1 VKRFGHLSII
11 LALALS
17 WFAPEGV
24 NAQATLLPP
33 GEQCFQALSASSG
46 GPGGTGTGFVGLLG
60 TITGGSGGTNG
71 TYGGVVLTGG
81 NGTGATANIT
91 VSGGAVTAVTI
102 LNPGKQYVVGN
113 VLSAVSSTIG
123 NVTGFSVPISS
134 VYINQSLAGGTVAY
148 YVPNTNTFKQTWF
161 NADQASN
168 HQNTNP
174 VTLDAN
180 GCAIVYGS
188 GIYRQ
193 VLQDSLGNTI
203 WDQLT
208 ASTNQNNPYW
218 ANLAS
223 GTPNAIT
230 VVDTAFAGIDGQ
242 IIGFIPLFTNTS
254 ATTLTPSGMGPYSI
268 VKDTSAGAEA
278 LTGGEIVANSPSNVV
293 YVSFSATQQNFHII
307 NLVQAS
313 QSAAPVQAPQGYLT
327 LQSAANG
334 GPIQGTNDITAATA
348 VYYSPYVGNQIP
360 IWNGS
365 SFSILVFPELTL
377 NVSSSS
383 QASNTAY
390 DACVFNNSG
399 TPVAVFGPAWS
410 ITAGATA
417 TRGTGSGSPQ
427 LQKQNGI
434 WVNAFSISANNGS
447 NTYTIPALQCTYV
460 GSVLIDA
467 TAGQISNYRT
477 WGQSRKWGVW
487 DAYWRAPIC
496 MQVGDPTST
505 WGYTTAVI
513 RPSNGN
519 TANSLITFTG
529 LPEET
534 LNLTF
539 LQTIN
544 PSNSNGVG
552 LQVDTGQI
560 GIGFNSTTAFS
571 GTTGQVTMDFLPA
584 SGAWQTWGSPTAA
597 YQVPSIIGA
606 QTVTAL
612 EDVAGTR
619 GANFLG
625 TQSYMLFSACYRG

>member
-1 VKRFGHLSII
+1 MKRFGHLSII

-17 WFAPEGV
+17 WCAPQKV
-24 NAQATLLPP
+24 YAQATLLPP
-33 GEQCFQALSASSG
+33 GEQCFQALAPTSG
-46 GPGGTGTGFVGLLG
+46 GISGTGTGFVGLLG
-60 TITGGSGGTNG
+60 TITGGSGGTSG
-71 TYGGVVLTGG
+71 TYGGVALTGG

-113 VLSAVSSTIG
+113 ILSAVSATIG

-134 VYINQSLAGGTVAY
+134 VYINQSLAGGTVTY

-218 ANLAS
+218 ANLAG

-242 IIGFIPLFTNTS
+242 IIGFIPLSTNTG
-254 ATTLTPSGMGPYSI
+254 ATTLNPSRFGTYSI
-268 VKDTSAGAEA
+268 LKDTSAGAEA

-293 YVSFSATQQNFHII
+293 YVAFSATQQNFHIT

-313 QSAAPVQAPQGYLT
+313 ITAAPVQPPQGYLT
-327 LQSAANG
+327 LQSAASG
-334 GPIQGTNDITAATA
+334 GPVQGANDITAATT

-377 NVSSSS
+377 TVSSSA
-383 QASNTAY
+383 QASTTAY
-390 DACVFNNSG
+390 DVCVFNNAGS
-399 TPVAVFGPAWS
+399 PVAVFGPAWS
-410 ITAGATA
+410 TTSGASA
-417 TRGTGSGSPQ
+417 TRGTGAGSPQ
-427 LQKQNGI
+427 LAKQNGI
-434 WVNAFSISANNGS
+434 WVNAFSINANNGP

-477 WGQSRKWGVW
+477 WGPSRKWGVW
-487 DAYWRAPIC
+487 NPYWRVPIYL
-496 MQVGDPTST
+496 QAGDSSSN
-505 WGYTTAVI
+505 WGYTTAII
-513 RPSNGN
+513 RPSHNL
-519 TANSLITFTG
+519 TTNSLITFAG

-534 LNLTF
+534 TNISFTQLIVANNTAT
-539 LQTIN
+539 QTT
-544 PSNSNGVG
+544 
-552 LQVDTGQI
+552 QGQI
-560 GIGFNSTTAFS
+560 GIGYNSTTAFS
-571 GTTGQVTMDFLPA
+571 GTTAIVGNSFAAITSNTYSVNVT
-584 SGAWQTWGSPTAA
+584 TTAV
-597 YQVPSIIGA
+597 YQAAPVIGA
-606 QTVTAL
+606 QTVTSL
-612 EDVAGTR
+612 EDVAGTS
-619 GANFLG
+619 GATFFG
-625 TQSYMLFSACYRG
+625 TQTFMLLSALWRG

>member
-17 WFAPEGV
+17 WFAPERV

-33 GEQCFQALSASSG
+33 GEQCFQALTPTSG

-71 TYGGVVLTGG
+71 TYGGVALTGG
-81 NGTGATANIT
+81 NGSGATANIT

-102 LNPGKQYVVGN
+102 FNPGKQYVVGN

-148 YVPNTNTFKQTWF
+148 YVPNTNIFKQTWF
-161 NADQASN
+161 NADQGSN

-174 VTLDAN
+174 VQLDAN

-218 ANLAS
+218 ANLAG

-230 VVDTAFAGIDGQ
+230 VVDTSFAGIDGQ
-242 IIGFIPLFTNTS
+242 IIGFIPLSTNT
-254 ATTLTPSGMGPYSI
+254 AVTTLNPSGFGTYSI

-293 YVSFSATQQNFHII
+293 YVSFSAAQQNFHII

-313 QSAAPVQAPQGYLT
+313 QSAAPVQPPQGYLT
-327 LQSAANG
+327 LQNIANG
-334 GPIQGTNDITAATA
+334 GPVQGANDITAATA

-377 NVSSSS
+377 TLSSSA
-383 QASNTAY
+383 QASTTAY
-390 DACVFNNSG
+390 DVCVFNNAGS
-399 TPVAVFGPAWS
+399 PVAVFGPAWS
-410 ITAGATA
+410 TSAGASA
-417 TRGTGSGSPQ
+417 TRGTGAGSPQ
-427 LQKQNGI
+427 LIRQNGI
-434 WVNAFSISANNGS
+434 YVNAVSINANNGS
-447 NTYTIPALQCTYV
+447 NNYTIPALECTYV
-460 GSVLIDA
+460 GSVYTDA
-467 TAGQISNYRT
+467 TAGQVSNYRT
-477 WGQSRKWGVW
+477 WGQSRKWSTW
-487 DAYWRAPIC
+487 NAYWRVPIYL
-496 MQVGDPTST
+496 QVGDST
-505 WGYTTAVI
+505 ASWPYTTATI
-513 RPSNGN
+513 HPSNGN
-519 TANSLITFTG
+519 AANNLITFVG

-534 LNLTF
+534 INLSFTQ
-539 LQTIN
+539 LVVPTQT
-544 PSNSNGVG
+544 SGQTVMGQVGVG
-552 LQVDTGQI
+552 Y
-560 GIGFNSTTAFS
+560 NSTTAFS
-571 GTTGQVTMDFLPA
+571 GTTGKAFTQSGSFTTGTFNSGSTEVA
-584 SGAWQTWGSPTAA
+584 S
-597 YQVPSIIGA
+597 YQPPIGIGA
-606 QTVTAL
+606 QTITAL
-612 EDVAGTR
+612 ETIAGTG
-619 GANFLG
+619 GATFFG
-625 TQSYMLFSACYRG
+625 TQSFMLLTAQWRG